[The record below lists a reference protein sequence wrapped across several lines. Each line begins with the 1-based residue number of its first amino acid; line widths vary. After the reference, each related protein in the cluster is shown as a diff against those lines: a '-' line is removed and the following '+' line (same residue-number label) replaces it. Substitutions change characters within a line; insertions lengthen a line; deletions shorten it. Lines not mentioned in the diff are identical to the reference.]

1 MDIMDDNYAENF
13 AGQIRE
19 MMENFD
25 LPYLK
30 ITVEDISVPYAD
42 SKTPLTVLSAKI
54 EALVNALLWD
64 AMSANMSEAGFIL
77 SQLEDHV
84 DSLISLSAY
93 LRLEHDIREHGE
105 EESKENPLAPIMP
118 YRKAKKKK
126 PPKPEPIP
134 QIFSDT
140 LKEIQDKKAQK

>member
-1 MDIMDDNYAENF
+1 MDIMDDKYAEQF
-13 AGQIRE
+13 AGKIRE

-30 ITVEDISVPYAD
+30 ITVEDISVPYTD
-42 SKTPLTVLSAKI
+42 SKTPLTVLSAKM

-64 AMSANMSEAGFIL
+64 AMSANMSEAGFLL

-93 LRLEHDIREHGE
+93 LRLEHDTRESGE
-105 EESKENPLAPIMP
+105 TKKENPLSPVMP

-126 PPKPEPIP
+126 PPEPEPIP

>member
-1 MDIMDDNYAENF
+1 MDIMDDNYAEHF

-84 DSLISLSAY
+84 DS
-93 LRLEHDIREHGE
+93 
-105 EESKENPLAPIMP
+105 
-118 YRKAKKKK
+118 
-126 PPKPEPIP
+126 
-134 QIFSDT
+134 
-140 LKEIQDKKAQK
+140 

>member
-1 MDIMDDNYAENF
+1 MDDNYAEHF
-13 AGQIRE
+13 AGQIRD
-19 MMENFD
+19 MMEKFD

-42 SKTPLTVLSAKI
+42 SKTPLTVLSAKM

-77 SQLEDHV
+77 SQLEEHV

-93 LRLEHDIREHGE
+93 LRLEHDIRENGG
-105 EESKENPLAPIMP
+105 ENPLSPTMP